1 MKMKTKAWKCL
12 IVVLCLTGLIRG
24 PGAYAENTPVRS
36 VDIALAKGGILIG
49 QVVDT
54 EGNSRKQA
62 DVVLKS
68 GGKEIARCKTD
79 DAGKFHVSGLRG
91 GSIEVASMGTVG
103 NCRVWAPG
111 TAPPA
116 AQPGLLVV
124 AEGEVIR
131 GQHGGRRVPG
141 QSYGR
146 GVRRQ
151 GSGLLAK
158 MIEHPL
164 VTAGAVGAAIAV
176 PLAVSNDDSPSS
188 P

>member
-1 MKMKTKAWKCL
+1 MKTKWSKYLVVALCCL
-12 IVVLCLTGLIRG
+12 GSILG
-24 PGAYAENTPVRS
+24 PGAYAENTAVQS

-49 QVVDT
+49 QVLDT
-54 EGNSRKQA
+54 EGQTLKQA
-62 DVVLKS
+62 EVVLKS
-68 GGKEIARCKTD
+68 GGQEIARCQTD
-79 DAGKFHVSGLRG
+79 KSGKFQVSGLRG
-91 GSIEVASMGTVG
+91 GSIEVASAGTVG

-124 AEGEVIR
+124 AEGDVVR
-131 GQHGGRRVPG
+131 GQHGGGRRVPG
-141 QSYGR
+141 HSYGR
-146 GVRRQ
+146 GVQ
-151 GSGLLAK
+151 GHGGGLLAK

>member
-1 MKMKTKAWKCL
+1 MKTKAWKCL
-12 IVVLCLTGLIRG
+12 VVAICCLGSIQW
-24 PGAYAENTPVRS
+24 PSAYAENTVVQS
-36 VDIALAKGGILIG
+36 VDIALTKGGVLIG

-54 EGNSRKQA
+54 QGQTLKEA
-62 DVVLKS
+62 EVVLKS

-79 DAGKFHVSGLRG
+79 EAGKFQVAGLRG
-91 GSIEVASMGTVG
+91 GSIEVASMGTSG

-124 AEGEVIR
+124 AEGDVVR

-141 QSYGR
+141 HSYGR
-146 GVRRQ
+146 GVR
-151 GSGLLAK
+151 GHGGGLLAK

-164 VTAGAVGAAIAV
+164 VTAGAVATAIAV

>member
-1 MKMKTKAWKCL
+1 MKTKCWKYL
-12 IVVLCLTGLIRG
+12 VVALCCVGSIPGLS
-24 PGAYAENTPVRS
+24 AYAENNAVRS

-54 EGNSRKQA
+54 EGQTLEKA
-62 DVVLKS
+62 EVVLKS
-68 GGKEIARCKTD
+68 GGKEIARCQSDKQ
-79 DAGKFHVSGLRG
+79 GKFQVSGLRG
-91 GSIEVASMGTVG
+91 GSIEVATMGTTG

-111 TAPPA
+111 TAPPV

-124 AEGEVIR
+124 AEGDVVR
-131 GQHGGRRVPG
+131 GQHGGGRRVP
-141 QSYGR
+141 SRRYGR
-146 GVRRQ
+146 GVQ
-151 GSGLLAK
+151 GHGGGLLAM
-158 MIEHPL
+158 MIDHPL

>member
-1 MKMKTKAWKCL
+1 MKTTWWKCF
-12 IVVLCLTGLIRG
+12 VVALCCLGSIQWQR
-24 PGAYAENTPVRS
+24 AHADDNVAVRS
-36 VDIALAKGGILIG
+36 VDIALAKDGILIG

-54 EGNSRKQA
+54 EGQSLKQA
-62 DVVLKS
+62 EVVLNS
-68 GGKEIARCKTD
+68 GGQEIARCKTD
-79 DAGKFHVSGLRG
+79 DGGVFRVAGLRG
-91 GSIEVASMGTVG
+91 GSIEVASMGTTG

-111 TAPPA
+111 TAPPV

-124 AEGEVIR
+124 AEGDVIR

-141 QSYGR
+141 HSYGR
-146 GVRRQ
+146 GVR
-151 GSGLLAK
+151 GHGGGLLAK

>member
-1 MKMKTKAWKCL
+1 MKTKCWKCL
-12 IVVLCLTGLIRG
+12 VVALCCLGSVLG
-24 PGAYAENTPVRS
+24 PGAYAENTPAQS
-36 VDIALAKGGILIG
+36 VDIALAMGGILIG

-54 EGNSRKQA
+54 EGQA
-62 DVVLKS
+62 LKEAEVVLKS
-68 GGKEIARCKTD
+68 GGKEIARCQTD
-79 DAGKFHVSGLRG
+79 AAGKFQVAGLRG
-91 GSIEVASMGTVG
+91 GAIEVASKGTMG

-124 AEGEVIR
+124 AEGDVIR

-141 QSYGR
+141 HSYGR
-146 GVRRQ
+146 GVR
-151 GSGLLAK
+151 GHGGGLLAK

-164 VTAGAVGAAIAV
+164 VTAGVVGAAIAV

>member
-1 MKMKTKAWKCL
+1 MKTKAWKCL
-12 IVVLCLTGLIRG
+12 VVALCCLGSIQW
-24 PGAYAENTPVRS
+24 PSVYADNIAVQS
-36 VDIALAKGGILIG
+36 ADIALAKGGVLTG

-54 EGNSRKQA
+54 QGQSLEQA
-62 DVVLKS
+62 EVVLKS
-68 GGKEIARCKTD
+68 GGKEIARCQTD
-79 DAGKFHVSGLRG
+79 KAGKFQVLGLRG
-91 GSIEVASMGTVG
+91 GSIEVASMGTTG
-103 NCRVWAPG
+103 NCRVWATG

-124 AEGEVIR
+124 AEGDVVR
-131 GQHGGRRVPG
+131 GQHGGGRRVPG
-141 QSYGR
+141 HGYGR
-146 GVRRQ
+146 GVR
-151 GSGLLAK
+151 GHGGGLLAK